1 MGRCIDLENRTADFA
16 LRIVKL
22 CRALPRSSEAQ
33 VISKQLLRAGTSV
46 GANYRATQRARFKAE
61 FISKLAIVI
70 EEADEVLFWLEL
82 LVRAEIVGSMKL
94 DSLKK
99 EANEL
104 VAIFVA
110 SQKTVRRTPSIPRS

>member
-1 MGRCIDLENRTADFA
+1 MGRRIELENRTADFA
-16 LRIVKL
+16 LRIVRL
-22 CRALPRSSEAQ
+22 CRALPNSSEAQ
-33 VISKQLLRAGTSV
+33 VMSKQLLRAGTSV
-46 GANYRATQRARFKAE
+46 GANYRATQRSRSKAE

-82 LVRAEIVGSMKL
+82 LERAEVVSPKKL

-110 SQKTVRRTPSIPRS
+110 SQKTVRKAPSTQH